1 MAILSKDEAS
11 QILKKV
17 IGFSKAD
24 GIEATLN
31 GNDGGNI
38 RYARNSVN
46 TSGEDSNVSL
56 SVQTYYGKK
65 SGTATVNEF
74 DDASLEKAVRR
85 AEELATLAPE
95 NSEFMEPLGPQSY
108 GADTPTWSES
118 TAGITPEYRAQAA
131 ANSIEP
137 ATKKDITSAGYL
149 EDNRS
154 FNAVMNSKGLFA
166 YNKST
171 SVDFTVTMR
180 TNDGTGSGW
189 VARNFNDVSKLDTA
203 TASAIA
209 MDKALQSRNAKAI
222 EPGKYTV
229 ILEPSAAASLVGLM
243 TFAMNARQADEGRT
257 FLSKKGG
264 GTKLGEKIV
273 DERVNIYTD
282 PWNAEVPISNWSGAG
297 GGGGFGGGGGGGAGL
312 PRKKMDLIRGGVVS
326 NLFYDRYWATQKNVE
341 PTPFPGNRIMDGGTA
356 SIEDM
361 IKDTKKG
368 ILVTRFWYIRAVDP
382 QTLLY
387 TGLTRDSTFYI
398 ENGVIKHPVKN
409 FRFNESPII
418 MLNNLETLG
427 RQMRVAGGEGG
438 GGGGGGASLIPS
450 MKIRDF
456 TFTSLSDAV

>member
-1 MAILSKDEAS
+1 
-11 QILKKV
+11 
-17 IGFSKAD
+17 
-24 GIEATLN
+24 
-31 GNDGGNI
+31 
-38 RYARNSVN
+38 
-46 TSGEDSNVSL
+46 
-56 SVQTYYGKK
+56 
-65 SGTATVNEF
+65 
-74 DDASLEKAVRR
+74 
-85 AEELATLAPE
+85 
-95 NSEFMEPLGPQSY
+95 
-108 GADTPTWSES
+108 
-118 TAGITPEYRAQAA
+118 
-131 ANSIEP
+131 
-137 ATKKDITSAGYL
+137 
-149 EDNRS
+149 
-154 FNAVMNSKGLFA
+154 MNSKGLFA

-171 SVDFTVTMR
+171 GVEFTVTMR

-189 VARNFNDVSKLDTA
+189 VARNFNDVSKLDTVE
-203 TASAIA
+203 ASAIA

-229 ILEPSAAASLVGLM
+229 VLEPTAAASLVGLM
-243 TFAMNARQADEGRT
+243 INAMGARTADEGRT

-282 PWNAEVPISNWSGAG
+282 PWHAEIPVSNWSGAGGGGG

-312 PRKKMDLIRGGVVS
+312 PRKKMDMIRNGVVA
-326 NLFYDRYWATQKNVE
+326 NLFYDRYWASQKNVE
-341 PTPFPGNRIMDGGTA
+341 ATPFPGNRIMDGGNA

-387 TGLTRDSTFYI
+387 TGLTRDGTFFI
-398 ENGVIKHPVKN
+398 ENGVIKHPIKN
-409 FRFNESPII
+409 FRFNESPVI

-427 RQMRVAGGEGG
+427 KQVRVPGGEGG
-438 GGGGGGASLIPS
+438 GGGGGGSLIPS